1 MSAIR
6 IKRGLD
12 IPIAGGLSE
21 TSIEIGPTATRVAV
35 LAQEAVGIK
44 PNILVRSGD
53 QVQIGT
59 PLFFDKRD
67 PEVLFTS
74 PACGTVAEVHRGERR
89 RLLSVSVDCKADS
102 SQVELEVPAESDS
115 QQQWRSKLAKTGWWP
130 ALRQRPFDTVARLGD
145 EPQALLIT
153 AMDTRPLA
161 PAPLAVLAGRENFF
175 QAGLKALNK
184 LVACEVW
191 LCHGSGEDWS
201 ALTATGIKVQ
211 AFAGPHPAGNAGVHI
226 HSLSPVGPD
235 RKTWHVGYQEVAE
248 LGEFLAAGK
257 LSTQKVVG
265 LVGPAAKNPRLL
277 RVAKGSNL
285 AQVTADESNVEQPRL
300 ISGCVLSGCHAK
312 SNSPQAYLGGRVNQI
327 TLLDSQT
334 RKKFVDWPNPLAGT
348 YTASNTVVSK
358 FFRRKFSMN
367 VDSNGS
373 PRAIVPIGIWE
384 ALMPMDILPTQLIKT
399 LASNDLM
406 GSEKLGVLEVVEEDL
421 ALCEYADHSKTEIS
435 TLVRNMLT
443 RIEKEG

>member
-12 IPIAGGLSE
+12 IPIAGGLTE
-21 TSIEIGPTATRVAV
+21 TAIENGPTATRIAV

-44 PNILVRSGD
+44 PKMLVRSGD

-59 PLFFDKRD
+59 PLFYDKRD

-74 PACGTVAEVHRGERR
+74 PACGKVAEVNRGERR
-89 RLLSVSVDCKADS
+89 RLLSVSVDCQADS
-102 SQVELEVPAESDS
+102 SQVELEIPGESDS
-115 QQQWRSKLAKTGWWP
+115 QQLWRSKLAKTGWWP
-130 ALRQRPFDTVARLGD
+130 ALRQRPFDSVARLGD
-145 EPQALLIT
+145 EPQALLVT

-161 PAPLAVLAGRENFF
+161 PSPLTVLAGRESAF
-175 QAGLKALNK
+175 QTGIKALKN
-184 LVACEVW
+184 LVDCPVW
-191 LCHGSGEDWS
+191 LCHKAGEDWS
-201 ALTATGIKVQ
+201 ALTADDIQVQ
-211 AFAGPHPAGNAGVHI
+211 TFSGPHPAGNAGVHI
-226 HSLSPVGPD
+226 HSLSPVGGD
-235 RKTWHVGYQEVAE
+235 RKAWHVGYQEVAD
-248 LGEFLAAGK
+248 LGDFLATGK
-257 LSTQKVVG
+257 LATQKVIA
-265 LVGPAAKNPRLL
+265 LVGPAAHNPRLL
-277 RVAKGSNL
+277 RVAKGADL
-285 AQVTADESNVEQPRL
+285 AQITKDESNAEETRM
-300 ISGCVLSGCHAK
+300 ISGCVLSGLH
-312 SNSPQAYLGGRVNQI
+312 SEGSSPQAYLGARSNQV

-334 RKKFVDWPNPLAGT
+334 HKKFVDWPNPLAGT
-348 YTASNTVVSK
+348 HTVSNAVFSK
-358 FFRRKFSMN
+358 FFRRKFAMN

-373 PRAIVPIGIWE
+373 PRAIVPIGAWE
-384 ALMPMDILPTQLIKT
+384 PLMPMDILPTQLIKA